1 MKLRIKIILLLLFI
15 TCCLS
20 CNAQKI
26 SDEKL
31 FEVFNKYRET
41 KSLEYALH
49 GGRWGGDSPE
59 VEKYMHKDFY
69 SLANNFE
76 SVIYVLN
83 DDFEFEDIRIDN
95 DKNFEL
101 EYGKNNTYDLN
112 EKEIIIGKI
121 IDNKVEYFTP
131 EERWKCNGGCLFVL
145 DKGIPLVYMDG
156 MFDAYYVL
164 EKHVPVLLERLK
176 RTGEKY

>member
-1 MKLRIKIILLLLFI
+1 MKLRIKIILLFI

-26 SDEKL
+26 SNEKL
-31 FEVFNKYRET
+31 LEVFNKYRET

-49 GGRWGGDSPE
+49 GGRWGRTPE
-59 VEKYMHKDFY
+59 VEKYKHKDFY
-69 SLANNFE
+69 SLANNFR

-95 DKNFEL
+95 DKHFVSR
-101 EYGKNNTYDLN
+101 YGQNNTYDLN

-121 IDNKVEYFTP
+121 INNKVEYFTP

-145 DKGIPLVYMDG
+145 DKGIPLVYLDV

-164 EKHVPVLLERLK
+164 EKHVPILLERLK